1 MYTYRWEAEEA
12 HDVKM
17 VDFTTV
23 ITTGALRFTYRT
35 VMTSVNPREAA
46 AGYCMMI

>member
-17 VDFTTV
+17 VDF
-23 ITTGALRFTYRT
+23 TTGALRFTYRT